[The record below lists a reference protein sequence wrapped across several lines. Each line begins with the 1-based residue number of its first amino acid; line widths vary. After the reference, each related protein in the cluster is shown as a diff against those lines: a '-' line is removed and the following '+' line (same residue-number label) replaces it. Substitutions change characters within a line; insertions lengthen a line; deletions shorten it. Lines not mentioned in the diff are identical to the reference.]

1 MNKKQ
6 RPEIPGIVYRGMNEL
21 EVFQNNTIRPIVK
34 MQHDLLILL
43 FENYLQKRK
52 INFFNLQIIKKKE
65 SINSI
70 FSKDTTF
77 NHMIIGSVLGHF
89 SDTELQFY
97 IHHSNEIHKR
107 IKKIV
112 KKRIEDTFFNLG

>member
-6 RPEIPGIVYRGMNEL
+6 RPEIPGIVKKGMNEV

-34 MQHDLLILL
+34 MQHDLFIFL
-43 FENYLQKRK
+43 FENYLHKRK
-52 INFFNLQIIKKKE
+52 INFLNFQITKKKD

-70 FSKDTTF
+70 FSKDTSF
-77 NHMIIGSVLGHF
+77 NQLIIGSVLGHF
-89 SDTELQFY
+89 SNTELQFY
-97 IHHSNEIHKR
+97 ILHTNEIHKR

-112 KKRIEDTFFNLG
+112 KKRIEDTFL

>member
-1 MNKKQ
+1 MNEKQ
-6 RPEIPGIVYRGMNEL
+6 RPEIPGIVFRGMNEI

-34 MQHDLLILL
+34 MQHDFLILL
-43 FENYLQKRK
+43 FESYLHKRK
-52 INFFNLQIIKKKE
+52 INFFNFQILKKKE

-77 NHMIIGSVLGHF
+77 HHMIIGSVLGHF

-97 IHHSNEIHKR
+97 IPHSNEIHKR

-112 KKRIEDTFFNLG
+112 KKRIEDTFLS

>member
-6 RPEIPGIVYRGMNEL
+6 RPEIPGIVNESMNEV

-34 MQHDLLILL
+34 MQHDLLIFL

-52 INFFNLQIIKKKE
+52 INFLDFKITKKKE

-70 FSKDTTF
+70 FSKDITF
-77 NHMIIGSVLGHF
+77 NHMIVGSVLGHF

-97 IHHSNEIHKR
+97 ILHSSEIHKR

-112 KKRIEDTFFNLG
+112 KKRIEDTFLY